1 MSEWSN
7 VSLSKS
13 DKVKAFGG
21 SNPPLCATK
30 LKFYLGFEPKG
41 STPVGRTARHQGSQI
56 SFALQTF
63 WDKGNT
69 KHQNDTFEIYFKLS
83 SSAGVDALPSLR

>member
-1 MSEWSN
+1 MSERLN

-30 LKFYLGFEPKG
+30 LKFYLGFELDG
-41 STPVGRTARHQGSQI
+41 LTLVGRVACQT
-56 SFALQTF
+56 SFALQNF
-63 WDKGNT
+63 VM
-69 KHQNDTFEIYFKLS
+69 L
-83 SSAGVDALPSLR
+83 VCSLRYAKTCPLGQLF

>member
-1 MSEWSN
+1 MSEWLN

-30 LKFYLGFEPKG
+30 LKFCLGFEPEG
-41 STPVGRTARHQGSQI
+41 STLVGRAARQT
-56 SFALQTF
+56 SFALQNFVMLTC
-63 WDKGNT
+63 
-69 KHQNDTFEIYFKLS
+69 
-83 SSAGVDALPSLR
+83 SLRYAKTCPLGQLF